1 MSLERMIR
9 LNKYLASAGIASRR
23 KCDDLIMAGKV
34 RVNGEIITQLGVR
47 IDETRDLVEFED
59 RPIKPTEQRVYI
71 LLNKPVEVVT
81 TVADEHNRPTV
92 IELVNYNTRIFPVG
106 RLDYRSTGA
115 LLLTNDG
122 ELSNLL
128 IHPRYKV
135 KKVYNVLLDKR
146 IRPIDLYHFEHGIML
161 DGKMTMP
168 CKARE
173 IRIVDNCS
181 FLEIEMREGRNRQ
194 IRRMMR
200 DLGYEVEELDR
211 ISFANLSITGLQ
223 RGQWRLLTEEEL
235 KHLKAEV
242 SNGVER

>member
-1 MSLERMIR
+1 MIR

-194 IRRMMR
+194 IRRMMDSVGHPVKR
-200 DLGYEVEELDR
+200 LVRVKMGPVMIDGVAPGSFRPLDENEVAALK
-211 ISFANLSITGLQ
+211 SAVGL
-223 RGQWRLLTEEEL
+223 
-235 KHLKAEV
+235 
-242 SNGVER
+242 